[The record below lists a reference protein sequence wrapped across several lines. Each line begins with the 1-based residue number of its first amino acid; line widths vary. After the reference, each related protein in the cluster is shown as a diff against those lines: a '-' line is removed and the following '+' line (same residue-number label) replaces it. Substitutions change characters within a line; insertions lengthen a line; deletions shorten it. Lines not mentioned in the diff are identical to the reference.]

1 MLRRAATVG
10 WKWPKRASQV
20 LKKSFESIF
29 VSRGKAKLS
38 DDQQKTSKMRYAT
51 FWKQWSTCRFARN
64 QICSL
69 TSLHLRLD
77 VPLKKEQVAC
87 PRTRRC
93 GVALNFLTFCL
104 SAALCYQS
112 SYFRLRLPP
121 EHLRPSSKLSWI
133 SETRMTSDV
142 RKYERLCTYIDIPD
156 VLHGAAKSEKPRCL
170 STFLTCSSRFYKS
183 LWAWTEFLVSSE
195 LYISTFMEMNLWGQ
209 TCLWK
214 KRPSKNLPSVQGV
227 SQVDSRRSDTQ

>member
-51 FWKQWSTCRFARN
+51 FWKQWSTYRFARN

-93 GVALNFLTFCL
+93 TELFNFLPFRSFVLSIFVFQAPQAATRA
-104 SAALCYQS
+104 SAAEFKAQLDKRNTDDIWWRETWTALHLHRYSWCFAWCCQVWKTT
-112 SYFRLRLPP
+112 LPEYIP
-121 EHLRPSSKLSWI
+121 NLFLEISQVSLSLN
-133 SETRMTSDV
+133 R
-142 RKYERLCTYIDIPD
+142 
-156 VLHGAAKSEKPRCL
+156 
-170 STFLTCSSRFYKS
+170 
-183 LWAWTEFLVSSE
+183 VSS
-195 LYISTFMEMNLWGQ
+195 I
-209 TCLWK
+209 
-214 KRPSKNLPSVQGV
+214 
-227 SQVDSRRSDTQ
+227 